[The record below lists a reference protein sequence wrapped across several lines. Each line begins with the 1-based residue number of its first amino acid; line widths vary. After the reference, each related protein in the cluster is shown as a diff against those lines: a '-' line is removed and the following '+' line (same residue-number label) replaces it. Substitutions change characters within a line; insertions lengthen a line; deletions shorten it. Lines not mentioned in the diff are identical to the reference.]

1 MIASETGIGRSDAW
15 HRQTGTDV
23 RDNDDAHILR
33 MCPEEFP
40 IPGEYAEKTIP
51 AWAERLPAVSRLICI
66 FSSLV
71 SSGQNYKINPKGKTF
86 ALGFNI
92 L

>member
-1 MIASETGIGRSDAW
+1 
-15 HRQTGTDV
+15 
-23 RDNDDAHILR
+23 

-40 IPGEYAEKTIP
+40 IPGEYAEKTAT

-71 SSGQNYKINPKGKTF
+71 S
-86 ALGFNI
+86 
-92 L
+92 